1 MRKILWNITWL
12 IIRPLLRIF
21 CGLEVKG
28 LENFQ
33 NLKSPLIVA
42 AAIHANYIDSYVLG
56 AALPF
61 NSPLFPIRY
70 MTAPEYIRMPLLGW
84 FIRAYGAY
92 PLEKDVNL
100 EKTLEKSVYLLKEKQ
115 AVGVFVE
122 GRLSKDGFFQAIK
135 PGAAFLALKTN
146 LPVLPVGMSGTFGLT
161 LLNFLLRRKKIKV
174 VFGQP
179 IFPAKETALI
189 DKDSV
194 GEFTQLINKKIR
206 ELI

>member
-1 MRKILWNITWL
+1 M
-12 IIRPLLRIF
+12 
-21 CGLEVKG
+21 
-28 LENFQ
+28 
-33 NLKSPLIVA
+33 S
-42 AAIHANYIDSYVLG
+42 
-56 AALPF
+56 
-61 NSPLFPIRY
+61 
-70 MTAPEYIRMPLLGW
+70 APEYIRMPLLGW

-174 VFGQP
+174 VFGQ
-179 IFPAKETALI
+179 
-189 DKDSV
+189 
-194 GEFTQLINKKIR
+194 
-206 ELI
+206 